1 MAYPMPGKH
10 QMSPQKGGDA
20 LNQGLSLTPLR
31 LTIIQYKGASLE
43 FVGEM
48 AINSPFS
55 EEVRHEPEQFML
67 LRTPQLFQHEWL
79 WYRKALH

>member
-10 QMSPQKGGDA
+10 QMSIQKGGDA

-43 FVGEM
+43 
-48 AINSPFS
+48 
-55 EEVRHEPEQFML
+55 L
-67 LRTPQLFQHEWL
+67 L
-79 WYRKALH
+79 ALLKT

>member
-1 MAYPMPGKH
+1 MGHRLIMDSILSSNK
-10 QMSPQKGGDA
+10 A
-20 LNQGLSLTPLR
+20 LADLNPFRPKSLHDS
-31 LTIIQYKGASLE
+31 GANLE